1 MENTANETW
10 INKLVDAVIDS
21 KKDAARLRT
30 TDDQFDILL
39 KLILSN
45 TDLDYLDKEL
55 TIKNDTAIL
64 EYIKIIAG
72 GYYSKRLSD
81 LQEAK
86 GAERRRIAELA
97 EVTAKEAKGKEEA

>member
-10 INKLVDAVIDS
+10 INKLVDEVIDS
-21 KKDAARLRT
+21 KRDAARLKS
-30 TDDQFDILL
+30 TDEQFDILL
-39 KLILSN
+39 RLILSN

-86 GAERRRIAELA
+86 DAERRRLAELA
-97 EVTAKEAKGKEEA
+97 EAKVKEAKGKKEG